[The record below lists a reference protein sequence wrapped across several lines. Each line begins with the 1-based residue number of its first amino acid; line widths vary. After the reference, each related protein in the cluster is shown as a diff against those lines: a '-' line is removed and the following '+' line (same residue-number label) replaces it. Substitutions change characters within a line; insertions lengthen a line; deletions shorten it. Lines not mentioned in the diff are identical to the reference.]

1 MVSHGKGSD
10 HDFPIVFTVAVPI
23 AVGRLTT
30 SASDPRPIM
39 LAGDERAD
47 IRSALRAI
55 LPALENLVP
64 RYDDE
69 HWGPIPVSMR

>member
-39 LAGDERAD
+39 LAGDE
-47 IRSALRAI
+47 
-55 LPALENLVP
+55 P
-64 RYDDE
+64 
-69 HWGPIPVSMR
+69 G